1 LPINP
6 SKGDASILSKY
17 EMGLPAK
24 WSKLKAFLFQLLFQP
39 LDQAA
44 QSPDAKICLNMRQF
58 AATEIDGLRK

>member
-1 LPINP
+1 
-6 SKGDASILSKY
+6 LSKY

-24 WSKLKAFLFQLLFQP
+24 WSKLKALLVQLLFQP

-44 QSPDAKICLNMRQF
+44 QSPDAKICLNIRQS